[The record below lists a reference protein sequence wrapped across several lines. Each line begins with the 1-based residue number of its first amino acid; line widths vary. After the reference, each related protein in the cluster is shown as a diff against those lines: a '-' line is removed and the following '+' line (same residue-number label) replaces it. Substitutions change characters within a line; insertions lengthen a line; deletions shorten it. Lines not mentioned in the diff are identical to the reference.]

1 MQRTTGAGLSVPPGM
16 RILLI
21 TLLVLLVGAPPAFAQ
36 DLGPDYTPTAF
47 GPMGPA
53 GRDLL
58 QKVALAGLWEGP
70 SGRMALEK
78 SANPKVQEAGRHL
91 IEGHAD
97 LDRRTVELAR
107 TFNVQLPTQPNE
119 SQQGWL
125 NEMTAAPARS
135 AEFDKVFANRLR
147 AAHGVVYKFLA
158 TVRTGT
164 RNTAIRDY
172 AKVCMETV
180 LDHMTVLEATGQVDF
195 NDTEAIPLALVAQP
209 STAPSVSLPP
219 RVAVPEVATSAQ
231 RQPDDGIPD
240 GLLGL
245 GVVAAVVAGLWF
257 WTGGRSSRKMHP

>member
-1 MQRTTGAGLSVPPGM
+1 M

-21 TLLVLLVGAPPAFAQ
+21 TLLIFLVGAPPAFAQ
-36 DLGPDYTPTAF
+36 QDLGPGYTATAF
-47 GPMGPA
+47 GPMGPP

-97 LDRRTVELAR
+97 LDRRTADLAR

-119 SQQGWL
+119 AQQGWL

-135 AEFDKVFANRLR
+135 PEFDKIFANRLR

-158 TVRTGT
+158 SVRTGT

-172 AKVCMETV
+172 AKVCMDTV
-180 LDHMTVLEATGQVDF
+180 LDHMTVLEATGLVDF
-195 NDTEAIPLALVAQP
+195 SDTDAIPLALVAQP

-219 RVAVPEVATSAQ
+219 RVAVPEPAAQNTS
-231 RQPDDGIPD
+231 RQQQDHGIPD

-245 GVVAAVVAGLWF
+245 GVVAAAVAGLWL
-257 WTGGRSSRKMHP
+257 WSSGRSSRKMHP

>member
-1 MQRTTGAGLSVPPGM
+1 M
-16 RILLI
+16 RILLVAV
-21 TLLVLLVGAPPAFAQ
+21 LVLMVGAQPAFAQQ
-36 DLGPDYTPTAF
+36 DLGPDYVQTRF

-70 SGRMALEK
+70 AGRMGLEK
-78 SANPKVQEAGRHL
+78 SSSPKVQEAGRHL

-107 TFNVQLPTQPNE
+107 TLNVDLPTRPSE
-119 SQQGWL
+119 AQQGWL
-125 NEMTAAPARS
+125 DEMEAAPARS
-135 AEFDKVFANRLR
+135 PEFDRVFANRLR

-172 AKVCMETV
+172 AKVCMDTV
-180 LDHMTVLEATGQVDF
+180 LDHMTVLEATGVVDF

-209 STAPSVSLPP
+209 SSVAPSAPVAPPQQYSQPQQQDDSVS
-219 RVAVPEVATSAQ
+219 
-231 RQPDDGIPD
+231 DGAI
-240 GLLGL
+240 GL
-245 GVVAAVVAGLWF
+245 GVLALVVAGLWF
-257 WTGGRSSRKMHP
+257 WTSGRSSRRMHP

>member
-1 MQRTTGAGLSVPPGM
+1 M

-21 TLLVLLVGAPPAFAQ
+21 TLLIFLVGAPPAFAQ
-36 DLGPDYTPTAF
+36 QDLGPDYTATAF

-97 LDRRTVELAR
+97 LDRRTVDLSR
-107 TFNVQLPTQPNE
+107 TFNVRLPTQPNE

-135 AEFDKVFANRLR
+135 PEFDKIFANRLR

-172 AKVCMETV
+172 AKVCMDTV
-180 LDHMTVLEATGQVDF
+180 LDHMTVLEATGLVDF
-195 NDTEAIPLALVAQP
+195 NDTDAIPLALVAQP

-219 RVAVPEVATSAQ
+219 RVPEPTVATQNTSQ
-231 RQPDDGIPD
+231 QQQQDDGIPD

-257 WTGGRSSRKMHP
+257 WSSGRSSRKMHP

>member
-1 MQRTTGAGLSVPPGM
+1 M
-16 RILLI
+16 RILLVALL
-21 TLLVLLVGAPPAFAQ
+21 TLLLGAQPAFAQ
-36 DLGPDYTPTAF
+36 QDLGPGYVQTQF

-70 SGRMALEK
+70 AGRMGLDK

-107 TFNVQLPTQPNE
+107 TLNVQLPTQPNE

-135 AEFDKVFANRLR
+135 PEFDRVFANRLR

-172 AKVCMETV
+172 AKVCMDTV
-180 LDHMTVLEATGQVDF
+180 LDHMTVLEATGMVDF

-209 STAPSVSLPP
+209 SSVAPSAPVG
-219 RVAVPEVATSAQ
+219 VPQQNSQ
-231 RQPDDGIPD
+231 YSQQQQQGDGVPD
-240 GLLGL
+240 GLIGL
-245 GVVAAVVAGLWF
+245 GVLALVVAGLWF
-257 WTGGRSSRKMHP
+257 WTSGRSSRRMHP

>member
-1 MQRTTGAGLSVPPGM
+1 M

-36 DLGPDYTPTAF
+36 QDLGPDYVQTQF

-70 SGRMALEK
+70 AGRMGLEK
-78 SANPKVQEAGRHL
+78 SANPLVKEAGRHL
-91 IEGHAD
+91 IDGHAD

-107 TFNVQLPTQPNE
+107 TLNVQLPTQPNE
-119 SQQGWL
+119 AQQGWL

-135 AEFDKVFANRLR
+135 AEFDRVFANRLR
-147 AAHGVVYKFLA
+147 AAHGAVYKFLA

-172 AKVCMETV
+172 AKVCMDTV
-180 LDHMTVLEATGQVDF
+180 LDHMTVLEATGMVDF
-195 NDTEAIPLALVAQP
+195 GDTEAIPIALVAG
-209 STAPSVSLPP
+209 APSATPP
-219 RVAVPEVATSAQ
+219 ARAPQVVAQNSAQ
-231 RQPDDGIPD
+231 QQLQDGGPGND
-240 GLLGL
+240 GLISL
-245 GVVAAVVAGLWF
+245 GVLAAVVVGLYLWI
-257 WTGGRSSRKMHP
+257 GGRSSSKRHP

>member
-1 MQRTTGAGLSVPPGM
+1 MLA
-16 RILLI
+16 
-21 TLLVLLVGAPPAFAQ
+21 LLVGAQPAFAQQ
-36 DLGPDYTPTAF
+36 DLGPDYVQTRF

-70 SGRMALEK
+70 AGRMGLEK
-78 SANPKVQEAGRHL
+78 SASPLVQEAGRHL

-107 TFNVQLPTQPNE
+107 TLNVQLPTRPNE
-119 SQQGWL
+119 AQQGWL
-125 NEMTAAPARS
+125 DEMAAAPVRS
-135 AEFDKVFANRLR
+135 PEFDRVFANRLR

-172 AKVCMETV
+172 AKVCMDTV
-180 LDHMTVLEATGQVDF
+180 LDHMTVLEATGVVDF
-195 NDTEAIPLALVAQP
+195 ADTEAIPLALVAQP
-209 STAPSVSLPP
+209 SSVAPTP
-219 RVAVPEVATSAQ
+219 AVRAPVTQNSQ
-231 RQPDDGIPD
+231 QPQQDDDIPD

-245 GVVAAVVAGLWF
+245 GVLALIVAGLWF
-257 WTGGRSSRKMHP
+257 WTSGRSSRRMHP

>member
-1 MQRTTGAGLSVPPGM
+1 M
-16 RILLI
+16 RILLVS
-21 TLLVLLVGAPPAFAQ
+21 LLALALGAPPAFAQ
-36 DLGPDYTPTAF
+36 QDLGPGYVQTQF

-70 SGRMALEK
+70 AGRMGLEK
-78 SANPKVQEAGRHL
+78 SSNPLVQEAGRHL
-91 IEGHAD
+91 IEGHTD

-107 TFNVQLPTQPNE
+107 TLNVPLPTQPTE

-125 NEMTAAPARS
+125 DEMRAAPARS
-135 AEFDKVFANRLR
+135 QEFDRVFANRLR

-172 AKVCMETV
+172 AKVCMDTV
-180 LDHMTVLEATGQVDF
+180 LDHMTVLEATGMVDF
-195 NDTEAIPLALVAQP
+195 DDTEAIPLALVAQP
-209 STAPSVSLPP
+209 SSAAPSPTIPP
-219 RVAVPEVATSAQ
+219 RAPQQVVTST
-231 RQPDDGIPD
+231 RQQEDDGVPD

-245 GVVAAVVAGLWF
+245 GAVVVVGGGIWLWSR
-257 WTGGRSSRKMHP
+257 GRSSRRMHP

>member
-1 MQRTTGAGLSVPPGM
+1 M

-36 DLGPDYTPTAF
+36 KDLGPDYVPTAF

-70 SGRMALEK
+70 AGRMGLEK

-180 LDHMTVLEATGQVDF
+180 LDHMTVLEATGLVDF

-209 STAPSVSLPP
+209 SSAGPSLPP
-219 RVAVPEVATSAQ
+219 RVPEPVVPQNSAQ
-231 RQPDDGIPD
+231 QQQDDGIPD

-245 GVVAAVVAGLWF
+245 GVVAAVVAGIWLWS
-257 WTGGRSSRKMHP
+257 GGRSSRKMHP

>member
-1 MQRTTGAGLSVPPGM
+1 M

-36 DLGPDYTPTAF
+36 PNLGPDYTQTPF

-70 SGRMALEK
+70 AGRMGLEK

-91 IEGHAD
+91 IDGHAD

-107 TFNVQLPTQPNE
+107 TLNVQLPTQP
-119 SQQGWL
+119 SAAQQGWL
-125 NEMTAAPARS
+125 DEMAAAPARS
-135 AEFDKVFANRLR
+135 TEFDKVFANRLR
-147 AAHGVVYKFLA
+147 AAHGGVYKFLA
-158 TVRTGT
+158 SVRTGT

-172 AKVCMETV
+172 AKVCMDTV
-180 LDHMTVLEATGQVDF
+180 LDHMTVLEATGMVDF
-195 NDTEAIPLALVAQP
+195 ADTEAIPLALVAQA
-209 STAPSVSLPP
+209 SSAAPTPSLPP
-219 RVAVPEVATSAQ
+219 RVPQQVVTQNSAQ
-231 RQPDDGIPD
+231 QQQDDGIPD

-245 GVVAAVVAGLWF
+245 GVMAAVAVGIWLWS
-257 WTGGRSSRKMHP
+257 GGRSSRKMHS

>member
-1 MQRTTGAGLSVPPGM
+1 M

-21 TLLVLLVGAPPAFAQ
+21 SLLVLLVGAPPAFAQ
-36 DLGPDYTPTAF
+36 PDLGPDYVQTPF

-58 QKVALAGLWEGP
+58 QKVTLAGLWEGP
-70 SGRMALEK
+70 AGRMALEK

-97 LDRRTVELAR
+97 LDRRTVDLAR
-107 TFNVQLPTQPNE
+107 TLNVTLPTQPNE

-125 NEMTAAPARS
+125 NEMQAAPARS
-135 AEFDKVFANRLR
+135 TEFDKVFANRLR

-172 AKVCMETV
+172 AKVCMDTV
-180 LDHMTVLEATGQVDF
+180 LDHMTVLEATGMVDF
-195 NDTEAIPLALVAQP
+195 GDTDAIPLALVAQP
-209 STAPSVSLPP
+209 SSSAAPTPP
-219 RVAVPEVATSAQ
+219 RAPQIVTQNTGQQQKNDS
-231 RQPDDGIPD
+231 GIPD
-240 GLLGL
+240 GLIGIAAMVGT
-245 GVVAAVVAGLWF
+245 GVGIWLWSR
-257 WTGGRSSRKMHP
+257 GRSSRRMHP

>member
-1 MQRTTGAGLSVPPGM
+1 M
-16 RILLI
+16 RILLVA
-21 TLLVLLVGAPPAFAQ
+21 LLALLVGAQPAFAQQ
-36 DLGPDYTPTAF
+36 DLGPDYVQTQF

-70 SGRMALEK
+70 AGRMGLDK
-78 SANPKVQEAGRHL
+78 SSNPKVQEAGRHL

-107 TFNVQLPTQPNE
+107 AFGVQLPTRPNE

-125 NEMTAAPARS
+125 DEMTAAPARTP
-135 AEFDKVFANRLR
+135 EFDRVFANRLR

-172 AKVCMETV
+172 AKVCMDTV
-180 LDHMTVLEATGQVDF
+180 LDHMTVLEATGMVDF

-209 STAPSVSLPP
+209 SSIAPPAPSLAPRPVTQNSL
-219 RVAVPEVATSAQ
+219 Q
-231 RQPDDGIPD
+231 QQQDDDIPD
-240 GLLGL
+240 GALGL
-245 GVVAAVVAGLWF
+245 GVLALVVAGLWF
-257 WTGGRSSRKMHP
+257 WTSGRSSRRPHP

>member
-1 MQRTTGAGLSVPPGM
+1 M
-16 RILLI
+16 RILLVALL
-21 TLLVLLVGAPPAFAQ
+21 TLLLGAQPAFAQ
-36 DLGPDYTPTAF
+36 QDLGPGYVQTQF

-70 SGRMALEK
+70 AGRMGLDK

-107 TFNVQLPTQPNE
+107 TLNVQLPTQPNE

-135 AEFDKVFANRLR
+135 PEFDRVFANRLR

-172 AKVCMETV
+172 AKVCMDTV
-180 LDHMTVLEATGQVDF
+180 LDHMTVLEATGMVDF

-209 STAPSVSLPP
+209 SSVAPSAP
-219 RVAVPEVATSAQ
+219 AGVPQQSPQ
-231 RQPDDGIPD
+231 YSQQQQQQGDGVPD
-240 GLLGL
+240 GLIGL
-245 GVVAAVVAGLWF
+245 GVLALVVAGLWF
-257 WTGGRSSRKMHP
+257 WTSGRSSRRMHP